1 MMKTLCVLLML
12 PFCAAL
18 LPANDGEAPKCH
30 SEQFNRAKRQLG
42 RIVLTKAQRNAIKS
56 YEATFHRQWRKTHNH
71 KGCSHHEAHAAEFI
85 AAASGVLTDAQFK
98 QFRKRDRNALE
109 RTQNE
114 VWQTGVYIDNLL
126 KIAGRL

>member
-1 MMKTLCVLLML
+1 ML
-12 PFCAAL
+12 DRAL
-18 LPANDGEAPKCH
+18 QRTP
-30 SEQFNRAKRQLG
+30 G
-42 RIVLTKAQRNAIKS
+42 RR
-56 YEATFHRQWRKTHNH
+56 Y
-71 KGCSHHEAHAAEFI
+71 GDAAEFI